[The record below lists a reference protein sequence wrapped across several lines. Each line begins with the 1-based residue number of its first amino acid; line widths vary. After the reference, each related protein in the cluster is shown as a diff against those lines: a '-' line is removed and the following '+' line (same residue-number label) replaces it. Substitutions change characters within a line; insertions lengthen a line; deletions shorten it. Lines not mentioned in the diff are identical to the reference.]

1 MKVIL
6 RLVARI
12 CSWKTKF
19 PGKHHVKVK
28 VACCIC
34 SHSTRYRMTIL
45 KRTFYSIQVDFLTC
59 RGGCGSGGRRSGVHR
74 GGDHCGGVH
83 RGGVHCGGVHH
94 GDVHHGDV
102 HRGVVRERNNR
113 LKGLN
118 VC

>member
-59 RGGCGSGGRRSGVHR
+59 RGGGCGSGGRRS
-74 GGDHCGGVH
+74 GVH

-94 GDVHHGDV
+94 GDVH
-102 HRGVVRERNNR
+102 RGVVRGHSNR

-118 VC
+118 GC

>member
-1 MKVIL
+1 
-6 RLVARI
+6 
-12 CSWKTKF
+12 
-19 PGKHHVKVK
+19 
-28 VACCIC
+28 
-34 SHSTRYRMTIL
+34 MTIL

-59 RGGCGSGGRRSGVHR
+59 RGGGCGSGGRRS
-74 GGDHCGGVH
+74 GVH

-102 HRGVVRERNNR
+102 HRGVVRGRNNR

>member
-19 PGKHHVKVK
+19 LGKHHVKVK

-59 RGGCGSGGRRSGVHR
+59 RGGGCGSGGRRS
-74 GGDHCGGVH
+74 GVH

-94 GDVHHGDV
+94 GDVH
-102 HRGVVRERNNR
+102 RGVVRGHSNR

-118 VC
+118 GC